1 MRLIAEQE
9 HWTIN
14 YTIGAVS
21 YSYYQQKFVFV
32 YLRFFSEILG
42 SISYFDGAGLGA
54 AEPPKPQKK
63 QKPPT

>member
-32 YLRFFSEILG
+32 YLRFLTLKKIYFSHMEIH
-42 SISYFDGAGLGA
+42 I
-54 AEPPKPQKK
+54 
-63 QKPPT
+63 